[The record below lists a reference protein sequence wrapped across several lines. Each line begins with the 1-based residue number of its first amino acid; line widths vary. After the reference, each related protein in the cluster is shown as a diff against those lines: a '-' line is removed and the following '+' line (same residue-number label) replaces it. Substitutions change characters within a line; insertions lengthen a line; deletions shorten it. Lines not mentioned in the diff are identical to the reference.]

1 MLKQIKLK
9 HEGFIMLP
17 RKTMKDKKVSIN
29 LNIYRNLHPMTNNQC
44 KIIAKHNVAL
54 YLKRTCQDGIRFTK
68 PVNVTF
74 QFTKPTKR
82 KMDKGNV
89 FSVAQKY
96 FYDALVELKILEDD
110 NDDFIYEELLLPTL
124 YKKGVSQIEMVF
136 TEITT

>member
-1 MLKQIKLK
+1 MPKKVTIK
-9 HEGFIMLP
+9 HAGYVMLP

-29 LNIYRNLHPMTNNQC
+29 LNIYRNLHPMSNNEC
-44 KIIAKHNVAL
+44 KKVAKDGIAK
-54 YLKRTCQDGIRFTK
+54 YLEATCQDGIKFTK

-96 FYDALVELKILEDD
+96 FYDALVELKVLEDD
-110 NDDFIYEELLLPTL
+110 NDDFIYEELLLPTK
-124 YKKGVSQIEMVF
+124 YEKGVSEIVMTF
-136 TEITT
+136 TEID